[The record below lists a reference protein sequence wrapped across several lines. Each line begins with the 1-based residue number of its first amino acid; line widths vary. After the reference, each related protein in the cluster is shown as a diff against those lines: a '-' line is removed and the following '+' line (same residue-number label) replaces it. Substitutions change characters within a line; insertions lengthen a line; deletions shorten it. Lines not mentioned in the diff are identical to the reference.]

1 MNLYCIRIV
10 NRAFQKQI
18 YVEEV
23 SATEALYIAAQF
35 AGVVVINEAVKQD
48 GHGIA
53 YIEANLGNGNRV
65 WVYEAR
71 HNHPEW
77 LKETAS
83 A

>member
-1 MNLYCIRIV
+1 MPSIQTFNDFMTSTGPAYLT
-10 NRAFQKQI
+10 
-18 YVEEV
+18 
-23 SATEALYIAAQF
+23 SADQ
-35 AGVVVINEAVKQD
+35 VINEAVKQD